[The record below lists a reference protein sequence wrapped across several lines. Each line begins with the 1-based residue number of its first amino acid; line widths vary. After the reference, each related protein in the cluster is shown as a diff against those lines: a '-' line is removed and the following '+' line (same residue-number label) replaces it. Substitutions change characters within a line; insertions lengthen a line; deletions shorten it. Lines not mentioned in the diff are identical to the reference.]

1 MDALKYAG
9 LFSLFLMLSSFAVG
23 EEVEIYIPGSDVDVS
38 NEMENSTPLGRCLNT
53 GLPEYCTGLQ
63 LEGDGTVL
71 ESFDETQ
78 ITLETLIFS
87 DTDVQLQDKD
97 QPKDGDDP
105 DDSVKKTAVGVEIL
119 FDFDSTK
126 IRADQEVKVAEL
138 ASALNDPVN
147 KDKNFLIVG
156 HTDSKGSDG
165 YNCNL
170 SRGRSSAV
178 ITALKESG
186 AMVSLYGVGAG
197 EFLLKVK
204 DEPEN
209 ARNRRVSILWFDDSE
224 LPLVSKMRSICAQ
237 Y

>member
-1 MDALKYAG
+1 M
-9 LFSLFLMLSSFAVG
+9 
-23 EEVEIYIPGSDVDVS
+23 
-38 NEMENSTPLGRCLNT
+38 
-53 GLPEYCTGLQ
+53 
-63 LEGDGTVL
+63 
-71 ESFDETQ
+71 
-78 ITLETLIFS
+78 
-87 DTDVQLQDKD
+87 
-97 QPKDGDDP
+97 
-105 DDSVKKTAVGVEIL
+105 
-119 FDFDSTK
+119 
-126 IRADQEVKVAEL
+126 AEL
-138 ASALNDPVN
+138 ASSLNDPVN